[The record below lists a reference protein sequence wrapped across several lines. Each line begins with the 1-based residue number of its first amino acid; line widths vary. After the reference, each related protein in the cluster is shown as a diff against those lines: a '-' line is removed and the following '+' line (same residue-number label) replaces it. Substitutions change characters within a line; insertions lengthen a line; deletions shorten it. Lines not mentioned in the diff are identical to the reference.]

1 MEHAMPRFLI
11 LGALLAFAAGAS
23 AATLELRATLDGAN
37 VVSSTDSP
45 ATGEARATLDD
56 DNRLRLTLVY
66 GGTTAEVTGV
76 ALHVGD
82 STVNGPVAETLDTG
96 SERDGRRRVEQALTL
111 EDSVA
116 ARMRAGETYIE
127 VTTADHPGGA
137 IRGQLQPQ
145 PVRLRAMPP
154 EPEEER
160 P

>member
-1 MEHAMPRFLI
+1 MPRSLI
-11 LGALLAFAAGAS
+11 LGALLALAAGAAS
-23 AATLELRATLDGAN
+23 AATLELRATLNGAN

-56 DNRLRLTLVY
+56 DNRLRLTLVF
-66 GGTTAEVTGV
+66 GGTTSEVTGV

-82 STVNGPVAETLDTG
+82 SSANGPIAETLDTG
-96 SERDGRRRVEQALTL
+96 REQDGRRRVEQTLTL

-116 ARMRAGETYIE
+116 ARMRAGETYLE

-145 PVRLRAMPP
+145 PVRLRDMPA
-154 EPEEER
+154 EPEEET

>member
-1 MEHAMPRFLI
+1 MPRFLI

-96 SERDGRRRVEQALTL
+96 REQDGMGERAFGR
-111 EDSVA
+111 
-116 ARMRAGETYIE
+116 
-127 VTTADHPGGA
+127 
-137 IRGQLQPQ
+137 
-145 PVRLRAMPP
+145 
-154 EPEEER
+154 
-160 P
+160 